1 MADTFTSSN
10 RFTAQEIGG
19 HASTW
24 GDILNTVIGLIDD
37 SLDGV
42 ITVDVSAANVTLST
56 NNGAADEA
64 RVRVLQVIGN
74 TAGTQRTITVPDQ
87 DKWYLVH
94 NMTSVSTSVT
104 FKNTSGTGTVI
115 NPGVRAIVYCDT
127 ASTRTFLES
136 AASVAVLPIAS
147 GGTSASTAASA
158 RTEFGLGN
166 LATVSV
172 NVANSLLGTNA
183 SGTPVSVSVRNPI
196 RVSSAVLQI
205 DNATSASA
213 GVIQVAT
220 TAQVQTGT
228 ATAKAV
234 DPAGMKGALGFSTYY
249 ESGGQTVTV
258 GSQVALTHSLGAR
271 PVLAVLELACS
282 TANGGYSP
290 GDRVALQYGAI
301 DGSPASG
308 RMRGYCL
315 TYNTTNIY
323 ITTGFTDITIPDK
336 DGNTSLTITP
346 SSWKFHV
353 RAWV

>member
-1 MADTFTSSN
+1 MTDTYTSSN
-10 RFTAQEIGG
+10 RLTEQEIGG
-19 HASTW
+19 HSSTW
-24 GDILNTVIGLIDD
+24 GNILNTVIGLIDD

-74 TAGTQRTITVPDQ
+74 PAGTQRTITVPDQ

-115 NPGVRAIVYCDT
+115 NPGVKAIVYCDT

-136 AASVAVLPIAS
+136 ATSVAILPIAS

-172 NVANSLLGTNA
+172 NVANSLIGTDN
-183 SGTPVSVSVRNPI
+183 SGNPVSVSVRNPI

-205 DNATSASA
+205 DAASSASSGVIRIATSNEVSVGTSRTTALSPGLASKLFHPSAVSNGYIDMPGGITFQWGKYSGGAHGPTISFNKSFTTTLWNIQCKTTGTSAAVVFVTNMSA
-213 GVIQVAT
+213 GGF
-220 TAQVQTGT
+220 TG
-228 ATAKAV
+228 
-234 DPAGMKGALGFSTYY
+234 LQY
-249 ESGGQTVTV
+249 TV
-258 GSQVALTHSLGAR
+258 GNVTGNADFYW
-271 PVLAVLELACS
+271 LAIGP
-282 TANGGYSP
+282 T
-290 GDRVALQYGAI
+290 
-301 DGSPASG
+301 
-308 RMRGYCL
+308 
-315 TYNTTNIY
+315 
-323 ITTGFTDITIPDK
+323 
-336 DGNTSLTITP
+336 
-346 SSWKFHV
+346 
-353 RAWV
+353 